1 LFEDFE
7 KQGSTSGGSQHVT
20 AMIGV

>member
-7 KQGSTSGGSQHVT
+7 KQGSTGGGSQHVT